1 MHKHLPVE
9 ISQWLSPGSVSLEG
23 HHRSGLPTEVKHA
36 EMIGDK
42 VQASKAEGLEE
53 REDGRGPQP
62 SVWGHE
68 KLQQAKENHIT
79 QACEAKGVR
88 DEGHPIV
95 RMVDT

>member
-1 MHKHLPVE
+1 
-9 ISQWLSPGSVSLEG
+9 
-23 HHRSGLPTEVKHA
+23 
-36 EMIGDK
+36 
-42 VQASKAEGLEE
+42 
-53 REDGRGPQP
+53 
-62 SVWGHE
+62 VWGHE